1 MFLQSKARVHKTLI
15 RTSTMG
21 YRFYISLPVQR
32 CYNINALSSNACVS
46 ISLPTWKYWSIYI
59 TRVRELNDL
68 TTLFF
73 QDASNHHEQ
82 QALKQTL
89 EKRNRLEELEY
100 QGYQRSIREQKCSIC
115 NQQTIQK
122 TCSLNI

>member
-1 MFLQSKARVHKTLI
+1 M
-15 RTSTMG
+15 
-21 YRFYISLPVQR
+21 
-32 CYNINALSSNACVS
+32 
-46 ISLPTWKYWSIYI
+46 WKYWSIYI

-82 QALKQTL
+82 QALKQIL

-100 QGYQRSIREQKCSIC
+100 QGYQRSTREQNVVYVTKK
-115 NQQTIQK
+115 TIQK

>member
-1 MFLQSKARVHKTLI
+1 
-15 RTSTMG
+15 MG

-32 CYNINALSSNACVS
+32 CYTIYALSSNVCVS
-46 ISLPTWKYWSIYI
+46 ISLTMWKYWSIYI

-82 QALKQTL
+82 QALKQIL

-100 QGYQRSIREQKCSIC
+100 QGYQRSAREQKCSIC
-115 NQQTIQK
+115 NQKDHTK

>member
-1 MFLQSKARVHKTLI
+1 
-15 RTSTMG
+15 MG

-32 CYNINALSSNACVS
+32 CYTIYALSSNVCVS
-46 ISLPTWKYWSIYI
+46 ISLTMWKYWSIYI

-82 QALKQTL
+82 QALKQIL

-100 QGYQRSIREQKCSIC
+100 QGYQRSAREQKCSIC
-115 NQQTIQK
+115 NQKDHTKNMLIKYLIQYISK
-122 TCSLNI
+122 YM